1 MKRSSLTSAD
11 KQRGSSL
18 DYAKLGMVVMGV
30 LFIARII
37 WDLFMGHFGA
47 WDAIDLVLIGIMGFV
62 WTRIQRTEQFVDEAV
77 KLLEEQTHGE
87 LNGRL
92 VHIKEGGRFRRLAL
106 AINYNAD
113 VMEVFLR
120 ELMAPVDKVA
130 RGQTHRTIVTDGFEG
145 FYKCVL
151 EKMAV
156 PLQKMIQVQEEV
168 EKNRLLTE
176 LNEIAG
182 SGIDE
187 LDIIRNDVHVATE
200 RSDDIRQVSNE
211 AAEIA
216 RKSTEQLN
224 QLMEQ
229 ARQLHEAIGESRKIS
244 EVLERKTEDISTII
258 SMIKDIAEQTNLL
271 SLNAAIEAARA
282 GEHGRGFAVVAD
294 EVRALATKTQQA
306 ADEVTQSIEALQENA
321 KRSFTTMQQVSQVG
335 DEVVEFLKAFEQT
348 MGQVSHNAE
357 LTSHYAEAIGSILF
371 VAISKI
377 NHIIFKR
384 KTYENAKTQHIV
396 YPLTDHK
403 HCGFGQWY
411 YSEASGPLKA
421 QYPQLF
427 AAMEDPHGHLHECAL
442 DTQPIIEQG
451 IDGMLREQQRLVA
464 DLKCMEAESHKLFD
478 LLNQLGE
485 ETVNTLPPQKAG

>member
-1 MKRSSLTSAD
+1 
-11 KQRGSSL
+11 
-18 DYAKLGMVVMGV
+18 MVVVGV
-30 LFIARII
+30 LFIVRTMM
-37 WDLFMGHFGA
+37 DLLKGHFGA
-47 WDAIDLVLIGIMGFV
+47 WDILNVILIGIMAFV
-62 WTRIQRTEQFVDEAV
+62 WVRIRRTEQFVDQAIS
-77 KLLEEQTHGE
+77 LLEAQTHGE

-92 VHIKEGGRFRRLAL
+92 LHIKEGGRFKRLAL

-130 RGQTHRTIVTDGFEG
+130 RGYTHRTIVTDGFEG

-187 LDIIRNDVHVATE
+187 LDIIRNDVHMATE
-200 RSDDIRQVSNE
+200 RSDDIRQVSGE

-216 RKSTEQLN
+216 RKSTEQLRE
-224 QLMEQ
+224 LMRQ
-229 ARQLHEAIGESRKIS
+229 AGHLHEAIGESREIS
-244 EVLERKTEDISTII
+244 EVLERKTEDISAII
-258 SMIKDIAEQTNLL
+258 FMIKDIAEQTNLL

-306 ADEVTQSIEALQENA
+306 ADEVTQSIEALQDNA

-335 DEVVEFLKAFEQT
+335 DEVVSFLEAFEQT
-348 MGQVSHNAE
+348 MGQVSQNAE
-357 LTSHYAEAIGSILF
+357 LTSHYAEAISSVLF

-384 KTYENAKTQHIV
+384 KAYENAKSQKLL
-396 YPLTDHK
+396 YPLVDHQ

-421 QYPQLF
+421 RYPQLF
-427 AAMEDPHGHLHECAL
+427 AAMEAPHARLHECAL

-451 IDGMLREQQRLVA
+451 LESMLKEHQRLVE
-464 DLKCMEAESHKLFD
+464 DLKCMETESDKLFD

-485 ETVNTLPPQKAG
+485 ETVNKLPQKKTG